1 MAKRKIIAPEVSTIN
16 VTQRTISSFL
26 QKEYTNYVFY
36 VLANRAIPS
45 ILDGLRMGS
54 RKIVYAALNSSF
66 KNGSSD
72 KLLALVGDIYKMT
85 LYPHGDASLHNT
97 IVELSSSFKDNLA
110 PLEIDGQGGSL
121 RDPGAIS
128 APRYLYIKLSKYAK
142 LLYGIDTDLLEP
154 VFDEGKNLEPTHYF
168 PIIPTILTKRCQGIA
183 VGYAYSGFSYNPLDV
198 IDACISVLL
207 TGDCDNLAIR
217 PYVKG
222 VKQKNFRYNDY
233 RERWECFGEIEVDA
247 NNNCVY
253 ITDLPYD
260 VTFESFESRLNSL
273 VNSEYIDSWEN
284 NSKDNKIEY
293 VAYFKRGVLS
303 RIGEDLNS
311 LAKKFTLITTVDKD
325 NQTVLDENGKLHY
338 FSTPA
343 ELLTHFVN
351 VRLTI
356 YEERK
361 TRMVD
366 ALKKKIDDASLLA
379 KFISLVIK
387 KKIKVANE
395 DLEAVKENIRS
406 FDLPDSFIN
415 IPLSK
420 ITKTEYEKQLQLIED
435 YKKELEYIL
444 NTTTTQMY
452 INDLCNLHKALEE
465 DFKS

>member
-1 MAKRKIIAPEVSTIN
+1 MI
-16 VTQRTISSFL
+16 
-26 QKEYTNYVFY
+26 
-36 VLANRAIPS
+36 
-45 ILDGLRMGS
+45 DGLRMGS

-66 KNGSSD
+66 KNGNSD

-97 IVELSSSFKDNLA
+97 IVELSSAFKDNLA

-142 LLYGIDTDLLEP
+142 LLYGTDSDLLES
-154 VFDEGKNLEPTHYF
+154 VFDEGKWLEPKNYL

-207 TGDCDNLAIR
+207 SGECDNLAIR

-222 VKQKNFRYNDY
+222 IKQRNFMFNEY
-233 RERWECFGEIEVDA
+233 RNRWECFGELEVDA
-247 NNNCVY
+247 KRNCVY

-273 VNSEYIDSWEN
+273 VNNEYIESWEN
-284 NSKDNKIEY
+284 NSKDDKIEY
-293 VAYFKRGVLS
+293 IAYFKRGVLS
-303 RIGEDLNS
+303 RIGNNLEQ
-311 LAKKFTLITTVDKD
+311 LAKKFALVTVVDKD
-325 NQTVLDENGKLHY
+325 NHTVLDENGKLHK

-351 VRLTI
+351 YRLTI
-356 YEERK
+356 YEQRK
-361 TRMVD
+361 TKMVD
-366 ALKKKIDDASLLA
+366 ALKKRIDEATLLA

-387 KKIKVANE
+387 KKIKIANE
-395 DLEAVKENIRS
+395 DLETVKEKIRS

-420 ITKTEYEKQLQLIED
+420 ITKTEYEKQLQLVED

-444 NTTTTQMY
+444 STTTTQMY
-452 INDLCNLHKALEE
+452 INDLCILHRALEP
-465 DFKS
+465 DFKQ